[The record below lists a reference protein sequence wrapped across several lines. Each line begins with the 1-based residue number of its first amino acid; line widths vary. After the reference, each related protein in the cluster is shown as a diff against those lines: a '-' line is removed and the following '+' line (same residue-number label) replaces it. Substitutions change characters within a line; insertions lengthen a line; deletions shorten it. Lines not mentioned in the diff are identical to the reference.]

1 MAFLETSRYAR
12 VEIVQTRTAQGR
24 EVTAIALRIPP
35 PVAGEPYAV
44 AEDDRLDLIANRT
57 YRDATA
63 WWHVADANTELDA
76 RRLIEPGQRIS
87 VPPTR

>member
-1 MAFLETSRYAR
+1 
-12 VEIVQTRTAQGR
+12 
-24 EVTAIALRIPP
+24 VTAVALRGLPP
-35 PVAGEPYAV
+35 AAGDPYEV

-57 YRDATA
+57 YKDATA

-76 RRLIEPGQRIS
+76 RRLVEPGREIS